1 MKILLCS
8 DGTPSS
14 DKATRLTSMLAPRC
28 QAGITLLGVAEKPS
42 DEQALQLALEKEAQV
57 LRTAGLSV
65 QMIVRAG
72 DPILQVVN
80 LSASNKFNLTII
92 GARGQGPSGLH
103 LRSNKTYEFIK
114 AVHSPV
120 LVAMGEREE
129 LRRFLVCTGGKS
141 FIDEAVRLTG
151 EIAACAGASVTLLHV
166 MAEPP
171 AIYLDLVRLEED
183 VDRLIESGSEL
194 GENLRAQKKALE
206 ERGVPVELRIR
217 HGIVLEQIFKQ
228 LREGNHDL
236 IVTGSSQSIGPF
248 RHYIMGDI
256 TRGILNRA
264 DCPVLVARGGETALP
279 RNFWRSLKALFRARS
294 ARAGVSQAK

>member
-14 DKATRLTSMLAPRC
+14 DKATRLTSVLAPRC

-42 DEQALQLALEKEAQV
+42 DEQALQSALEKEAQV
-57 LRTAGLSV
+57 LRAAGLSV

-72 DPILQVVN
+72 DPIRQVVN
-80 LSASNKFNLTII
+80 LSAANKFDLTII

-120 LVAMGEREE
+120 LVAMGECEE
-129 LRRFLVCTGGKS
+129 LRRFLVCTGGKQ

-151 EIAACAGASVTLLHV
+151 EIAACVGASVTLLHV

-171 AIYLDLVRLEED
+171 AIYADLVHLEED
-183 VDRLIESGSEL
+183 VDQLLESGSEL
-194 GENLRAQKKALE
+194 GETLRAQKKALE
-206 ERGVPVELRIR
+206 ERGVSAELRIR
-217 HGIVLEQIFKQ
+217 HGIVLEQIFRE

-264 DCPVLVARGGETALP
+264 DRPVLVARGG
-279 RNFWRSLKALFRARS
+279 KAAGSPGFLRAITRLL
-294 ARAGVSQAK
+294 RGR

>member
-14 DKATRLTSMLAPRC
+14 DKATRLTSVLAPRC
-28 QAGITLLGVAEKPS
+28 QAGVTLLGVAEKPT

-57 LRTAGLSV
+57 LRAASLGV

-72 DPILQVVN
+72 DPIRQVVN
-80 LSASNKFNLTII
+80 LSAANKFDLTII

-120 LVAMGEREE
+120 LVALGEREE
-129 LRRFLVCTGGKS
+129 LRRFLVCTGGKK
-141 FIDEAVRLTG
+141 FIDEAVRLAG

-171 AIYLDLVRLEED
+171 AIYADLVRLEED
-183 VDRLIESGSEL
+183 VDQLIESGSEL
-194 GENLRAQKKALE
+194 GETLRAQKKALE
-206 ERGVPVELRIR
+206 ERGASVELRIR
-217 HGIVLEQIFKQ
+217 HGIVLEQIFKE

-264 DCPVLVARGGETALP
+264 DCPVLVARGGEAAGSPGFLRALT
-279 RNFWRSLKALFRARS
+279 RLFG
-294 ARAGVSQAK
+294 AG

>member
-14 DKATRLTSMLAPRC
+14 DKATRLTSVLASRC
-28 QAGITLLGVAEKPS
+28 QAGVTLLGVAEKPT

-57 LRTAGLSV
+57 LRAASLGV

-72 DPILQVVN
+72 DPIRQVVN
-80 LSASNKFNLTII
+80 LSAANKFDLTII
-92 GARGQGPSGLH
+92 GARGHGPSGLH

-120 LVAMGEREE
+120 LVALGEREE
-129 LRRFLVCTGGKS
+129 LRRFLVCTGGKK

-171 AIYLDLVRLEED
+171 AIYADLVRLEED
-183 VDRLIESGSEL
+183 VDRLLGSRSEL
-194 GENLRAQKKALE
+194 GLNLRRQKEELE
-206 ERGVPVELRIR
+206 HLGVPAEVHVR
-217 HGIVLEQIFKQ
+217 HGIVIDQIFAEVRQ
-228 LREGNHDL
+228 GDHDL
-236 IVTGSSQSIGPF
+236 IVTGSSQARGML
-248 RHYIMGDI
+248 RHYIMGDL
-256 TRGILNRA
+256 TRSILNHA
-264 DCPVLVARGGETALP
+264 NCSVLVARSGKLANARG
-279 RNFWRSLKALFRARS
+279 FWQRLF
-294 ARAGVSQAK
+294 GTKP

>member
-14 DKATRLTSMLAPRC
+14 DKATRLTSVLAPRC
-28 QAGITLLGVAEKPS
+28 QAGVTLLGVAEKPR
-42 DEQALQLALEKEAQV
+42 DEQALQLALEKEAQM
-57 LRTAGLSV
+57 LRAASLSV

-80 LSASNKFNLTII
+80 LSAANKFDLTII

-120 LVAMGEREE
+120 LVAIGECEE
-129 LRRFLVCTGGKS
+129 LRRFLVCTGGKQ

-151 EIAACAGASVTLLHV
+151 EVAACAGASVTLLHV

-171 AIYLDLVRLEED
+171 AIYADLVRLEED
-183 VDRLIESGSEL
+183 VDQLIESGSEL
-194 GENLRAQKKALE
+194 GETLRAQKKALE
-206 ERGVPVELRIR
+206 ERGASVELRIR
-217 HGIVLEQIFKQ
+217 HGIVLEQIFKE
-228 LREGNHDL
+228 LRQGNHDL

-264 DCPVLVARGGETALP
+264 DCPVLVSRGGESTGSPGFL
-279 RNFWRSLKALFRARS
+279 RSLKRLLGAR
-294 ARAGVSQAK
+294 

>member
-14 DKATRLTSMLAPRC
+14 DKATRLTSVLASRC
-28 QAGITLLGVAEKPS
+28 QAGVTLLGVAEKPT

-57 LRTAGLSV
+57 LRAASLGV

-72 DPILQVVN
+72 DPIRQVVN
-80 LSASNKFNLTII
+80 LSAANKFDLTII
-92 GARGQGPSGLH
+92 GARGHGPSGLH

-120 LVAMGEREE
+120 LVALGEREE
-129 LRRFLVCTGGKS
+129 LRRFLVCTGGKK

-151 EIAACAGASVTLLHV
+151 EIAACAGASVTLFHV

-171 AIYLDLVRLEED
+171 AIYADLVRLEED
-183 VDRLIESGSEL
+183 VDQLIESGSEL
-194 GENLRAQKKALE
+194 GETLRAQKKALE
-206 ERGVPVELRIR
+206 ERGASVELRIR
-217 HGIVLEQIFKQ
+217 HGIVLEQIFKE
-228 LREGNHDL
+228 LRQGNHDL

-264 DCPVLVARGGETALP
+264 DCPVLVSRGGESTGSPGFL
-279 RNFWRSLKALFRARS
+279 RSLKRLLGAR
-294 ARAGVSQAK
+294 

>member
-14 DKATRLTSMLAPRC
+14 DKATRLTSLLAARC
-28 QAGITLLGVAEKPS
+28 QAGVTLLGVAEKPS
-42 DEQALQLALEKEAQV
+42 DEQPLQLALEKEAEL
-57 LRTAGLSV
+57 LRAANLSV

-72 DPILQVVN
+72 DPIRQVVN
-80 LSASNKFNLTII
+80 LSAANKFDLTII

-120 LVAMGEREE
+120 LVGMGETEE
-129 LRRFLVCTGGKS
+129 LRRFLVCTGGKP

-171 AIYLDLVRLEED
+171 AIYADLVRLEED

-194 GENLRAQKKALE
+194 GESLRAQKKALE
-206 ERGVPVELRIR
+206 ERGVSVELRIR
-217 HGIVLEQIFKQ
+217 HGIVLEQIFKE

-236 IVTGSSQSIGPF
+236 IVTGSSQSTGPF

-264 DCPVLVARGGETALP
+264 DCPVLVSRGGEAAGSPGFLH
-279 RNFWRSLKALFRARS
+279 SLTRLFRAR
-294 ARAGVSQAK
+294 

>member
-14 DKATRLTSMLAPRC
+14 DKATRLTSVLAPRC

-57 LRTAGLSV
+57 LRAANLSV

-72 DPILQVVN
+72 DPIRQVVN
-80 LSASNKFNLTII
+80 LSAANKFDLTII

-120 LVAMGEREE
+120 LVAMGECEE
-129 LRRFLVCTGGKS
+129 LRRFLVCTGGKP

-171 AIYLDLVRLEED
+171 AIYADLVHLEED
-183 VDRLIESGSEL
+183 VDQLLESGSEL
-194 GENLRAQKKALE
+194 GETLRAQKKALE
-206 ERGVPVELRIR
+206 ERGASVELRIR
-217 HGIVLEQIFKQ
+217 HGIVLEQIFKE

-264 DCPVLVARGGETALP
+264 DCPVLVARGREAAGSPGFL
-279 RNFWRSLKALFRARS
+279 RAITRLL
-294 ARAGVSQAK
+294 RGR

>member
-1 MKILLCS
+1 MRILLCS

-14 DKATRLTSMLAPRC
+14 DKATQLTSVLAPRC

-42 DEQALQLALEKEAQV
+42 DEQALQLALEKEAEL
-57 LRTAGLSV
+57 LRAANLSV

-72 DPILQVVN
+72 DPIRQVVD
-80 LSASNKFNLTII
+80 LSAANKFDLTII

-120 LVAMGEREE
+120 LVAMSECEE
-129 LRRFLVCTGGKS
+129 LRRFLVCTGGKA

-151 EIAACAGASVTLLHV
+151 EISACTGASVTLLHV

-194 GENLRAQKKALE
+194 GESLRAQKKALE

-217 HGIVLEQIFKQ
+217 HGIVLEQIFKE

-236 IVTGSSQSIGPF
+236 IVTGSSESIGPF

-264 DCPVLVARGGETALP
+264 DCPVLVARGGEAAGSPSFL
-279 RNFWRSLKALFRARS
+279 RSLKRLFGAR
-294 ARAGVSQAK
+294 

>member
-14 DKATRLTSMLAPRC
+14 DKATRLTSVLAPRC
-28 QAGITLLGVAEKPS
+28 QAGVTLLGVAEKPT

-57 LRTAGLSV
+57 LRAASLGV

-72 DPILQVVN
+72 DPIRQVVN
-80 LSASNKFNLTII
+80 LSAANKFDLTII
-92 GARGQGPSGLH
+92 GARGHGPSGLH

-120 LVAMGEREE
+120 LVALGEREE
-129 LRRFLVCTGGKS
+129 LRRFLVCTGGKK

-171 AIYLDLVRLEED
+171 AIYADLVRLEED
-183 VDRLIESGSEL
+183 VDRLLESRSEL
-194 GENLRAQKKALE
+194 GLNLRRQKEELE
-206 ERGVPVELRIR
+206 HLGVPAEVHVR
-217 HGIVLEQIFKQ
+217 HGIVIDQIFAEVRQ
-228 LREGNHDL
+228 GDHDL
-236 IVTGSSQSIGPF
+236 IVTGSSRARGML
-248 RHYIMGDI
+248 RHYIMGD
-256 TRGILNRA
+256 L
-264 DCPVLVARGGETALP
+264 
-279 RNFWRSLKALFRARS
+279 
-294 ARAGVSQAK
+294 

>member
-14 DKATRLTSMLAPRC
+14 DKATRLTSVLAPRC

-57 LRTAGLSV
+57 LRAANLSV

-72 DPILQVVN
+72 DPIRQVVN
-80 LSASNKFNLTII
+80 LSGANKFDLTII

-120 LVAMGEREE
+120 LVAMGECEE
-129 LRRFLVCTGGKS
+129 LRRFLVCTGGKQ

-171 AIYLDLVRLEED
+171 AIYADLVHLEED
-183 VDRLIESGSEL
+183 VDQLLDSGSEL
-194 GENLRAQKKALE
+194 GETLRAQKKALE

-217 HGIVLEQIFKQ
+217 HGIVLEQIFKE

-264 DCPVLVARGGETALP
+264 DCPVLVARGGESTGSPGFLRAIT
-279 RNFWRSLKALFRARS
+279 RLFG
-294 ARAGVSQAK
+294 AG

>member
-1 MKILLCS
+1 MKILFCS

-14 DKATRLTSMLAPRC
+14 DKATRLTSLLASRC
-28 QAGITLLGVAEKPS
+28 QAGVTLLGVAEKPS

-57 LRTAGLSV
+57 LGAANLSV

-72 DPILQVVN
+72 DPIRQVVN
-80 LSASNKFNLTII
+80 LSAANKFDLTII

-103 LRSNKTYEFIK
+103 LRSNKTYEFVK
-114 AVHSPV
+114 GVHSPV
-120 LVAMGEREE
+120 LVALGEREE
-129 LRRFLVCTGGKS
+129 LRRFLVCTGGKKFS
-141 FIDEAVRLTG
+141 EETVHLTG

-171 AIYLDLVRLEED
+171 ALYVDLVQLEED
-183 VDRLIESGSEL
+183 IDRLLESGSEL
-194 GENLRAQKKALE
+194 GENLRAQKEAFEK
-206 ERGVPVELRIR
+206 RGVPVELRVR
-217 HGIVLEQIFKQ
+217 HGIVLDQIFKE

-236 IVTGSSQSIGPF
+236 IVTGSSQSTGPF

-264 DCPVLVARGGETALP
+264 DCPVLVSRGGESTGSPGFL
-279 RNFWRSLKALFRARS
+279 RSLKRLFGAR
-294 ARAGVSQAK
+294 

>member
-14 DKATRLTSMLAPRC
+14 DKATQLTSVLAPRC

-42 DEQALQLALEKEAQV
+42 DEQALQLALEKEAEL
-57 LRTAGLSV
+57 LRAANLSV

-72 DPILQVVN
+72 DPIRQVVD
-80 LSASNKFNLTII
+80 LSAANKFDLTII

-120 LVAMGEREE
+120 LVAMGKCEE
-129 LRRFLVCTGGKS
+129 LRRFLVCTGGKP

-151 EIAACAGASVTLLHV
+151 KIAACAGASVTLLHV

-194 GENLRAQKKALE
+194 GESLRAQKKALE

-217 HGIVLEQIFKQ
+217 HGIVLEQIFKE

-264 DCPVLVARGGETALP
+264 DCPVLVARGGKAAGSPGFL
-279 RNFWRSLKALFRARS
+279 RSLKRLFGGR
-294 ARAGVSQAK
+294 